1 MRYVVAIIMALVV
14 AGSVGYALHM
24 TEGNPLCLWGLGAL
38 LFPAMAMAGESS
50 STSSDELGDGT

>member
-24 TEGNPLCLWGLGAL
+24 TEGNPLCLWGLAAL
-38 LFPAMAMAGESS
+38 LCPAMAMAGE
-50 STSSDELGDGT
+50 DPKEIGDGT